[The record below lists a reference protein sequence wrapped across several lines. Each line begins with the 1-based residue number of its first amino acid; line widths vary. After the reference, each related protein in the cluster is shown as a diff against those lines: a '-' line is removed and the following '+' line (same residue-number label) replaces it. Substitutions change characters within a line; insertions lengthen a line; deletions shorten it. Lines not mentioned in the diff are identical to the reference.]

1 MTAEAL
7 CACANSNVNILSF
20 AQAEILDHTAA
31 AKEKAGSFLQNSP
44 GSGFL
49 QSCADNLS

>member
-7 CACANSNVNILSF
+7 CGCNACANNFVNISSF

-31 AKEKAGSFLQNSP
+31 AKQKAGSFLQNSQ

-49 QSCADNLS
+49 L